1 MQAFNVEATREIDI
15 SPYNYTLVIVQF
27 RNIELSKILSRI
39 LSSIVLRVYQ
49 FLSYETETEPFSR
62 EREANHLSLSSSG
75 DLRYFSPLKQRKP
88 SVSWEEIGC
97 FSFRAAKWRVAR
109 TYTHKFRSQGDFTV
123 SWEIRALIAAQSAAM

>member
-1 MQAFNVEATREIDI
+1 MQAFNVEATREIYI
-15 SPYNYTLVIVQF
+15 GPYNYTLVIVQF
-27 RNIELSKILSRI
+27 HNIELSKILSRI

-75 DLRYFSPLKQRKP
+75 DLRYFSPLKQR
-88 SVSWEEIGC
+88 EEIGC

>member
-1 MQAFNVEATREIDI
+1 MQPFNIEATREIYI
-15 SPYNYTLVIVQF
+15 GPYNYTLVIVQF
-27 RNIELSKILSRI
+27 HNIELSKILSRI

-49 FLSYETETEPFSR
+49 FLSYETEPFSR

-75 DLRYFSPLKQRKP
+75 DLRYFSPLKQR
-88 SVSWEEIGC
+88 EEIGC

-109 TYTHKFRSQGDFTV
+109 TYTHKFRSQGDFTI